1 MTPDNVGP
9 YRPSLRISGR
19 DYVDGGL
26 VAPVPVQFAR
36 QMGAELVLAVDISS
50 PPEGQATGDAMKM
63 LLQTF
68 AIMSKSINSFELRE
82 ADLVLRPALAGV
94 GSADF
99 TARRRAIIAGREAAL
114 KALPA
119 LKARIAALTARGG
132 RPD

>member
-1 MTPDNVGP
+1 
-9 YRPSLRISGR
+9 
-19 DYVDGGL
+19 
-26 VAPVPVQFAR
+26 
-36 QMGAELVLAVDISS
+36 
-50 PPEGQATGDAMKM
+50 
-63 LLQTF
+63 
-68 AIMSKSINSFELRE
+68 
-82 ADLVLRPALAGV
+82 V